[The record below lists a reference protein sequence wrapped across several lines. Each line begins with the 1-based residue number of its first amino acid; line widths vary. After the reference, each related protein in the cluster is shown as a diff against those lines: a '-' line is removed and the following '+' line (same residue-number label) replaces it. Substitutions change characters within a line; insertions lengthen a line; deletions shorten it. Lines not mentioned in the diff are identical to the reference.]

1 MTDTATSTSPG
12 RAAVATLEDAKRDVA
27 MVTRFLRDGYPA
39 MSPPGNSR
47 SRSAVRMAAQ
57 ELAIPRA
64 TLCKR
69 IGTPGEA
76 GTHWHRFG
84 LQPDWTAGDKARAER
99 GELGFEPVMPGYV
112 VKSTA
117 TARDAD
123 GNIEREWI
131 QTKRE
136 PGPVFALPP
145 GQVIKGVSAY
155 LDSEGREIGKWVKT
169 GEGRDPVDIVE
180 TIKAAFA
187 DYAGPATP
195 ISAPVAHAAD
205 YLTILPC
212 ADWHVGMFAW
222 GAETGGTNW
231 DLRIAEET
239 IGTAVEEVIARSPC
253 SAEAVVLGGGDL
265 LHADNSDNRTARSGN
280 ALQVDGRYQK
290 VLMAASRLMVRTVD
304 ASLRRH
310 GRVTVRILPG
320 NHDEHA
326 AVAVAYFLLAW
337 YRDEPRVTVDT
348 DPSLFWWH
356 RFGRVMLGATHGHT
370 TKITAMPGI
379 MAARRAEDW
388 GNTRHRYVHGFHL
401 HHTAKFATE
410 DHGVISEIHQSPVPQ
425 DAWHYGAGFL
435 SGRSIQT
442 ITYHREYGEVSRAR
456 VAILDATPA
465 VEDRLA
471 A

>member
-1 MTDTATSTSPG
+1 MSDTAAPRPG
-12 RAAVATLEDAKRDVA
+12 RAAVADLDDARRDVA
-27 MVTRFLRDGYPA
+27 AVTRFLRDGYPA
-39 MSPPGNSR
+39 VSPAGNTR

-57 ELAIPRA
+57 DLGIPRG
-64 TLCKR
+64 TLLKR

-84 LQPDWTAGDKARAER
+84 LKPDWDAGHKARAER
-99 GELGFEPVMPGYV
+99 GELGFEPVLPGYV
-112 VKSTA
+112 VKTTSTQM
-117 TARDAD
+117 D
-123 GNIEREWI
+123 GDGKIEREWI

-136 PGPVFALPP
+136 PGPAFVMPP

-155 LDSEGREIGKWVKT
+155 LDAEGREIGKWVKT
-169 GEGRDPVDIVE
+169 GTGRDPVDVVE
-180 TIKAAFA
+180 TIKAAFDA
-187 DYAGPATP
+187 YPGRAEPLL
-195 ISAPVAHAAD
+195 APTAHAAS
-205 YLTILPC
+205 YLTLLPV

-231 DLRIAEET
+231 DLRIAEDT
-239 IGTAVEEVIARSPC
+239 IGAAVEELIARSPC

-310 GRVTVRILPG
+310 ARVTVRILPG

-348 DPSLFWWH
+348 DPGLFWWH

-370 TKITAMPGI
+370 TKITQMPGI
-379 MAARRAEDW
+379 MASRRAADW
-388 GNTRHRYVHGFHL
+388 GVTQHRYVHGFHL
-401 HHTAKFATE
+401 HHSAKFATE
-410 DHGVISEIHQSPVPQ
+410 DNGVISEIHQSPVPQ

-442 ITYHREYGEVSRAR
+442 ITYHRDYGEVSRAR
-456 VAILDATPA
+456 VAILDGEPA
-465 VEDRLA
+465 AEERLA